1 MVENF
6 LTQNSAIQRKV
17 IVKQY
22 QHTKHRKLVFY
33 QIFQIFLILKTCSPG
48 SRSVVFLPESRS
60 RSLLKF
66 GLALDPKR
74 IFSNP
79 GSGSAYQ
86 NDTDP
91 QHWHK
96 ATESI
101 LFNKSGTVSQ
111 EGLVTVSGR
120 AVRLPVNCLVWDC
133 GLGLGITFDQGPEPI
148 VLVRARY
155 SAQQEALPADNLLF
169 ELIE

>member
-22 QHTKHRKLVFY
+22 QQTNHRKFVFFY
-33 QIFQIFLILKTCSPG
+33 QIFKIFLILKTFSPG

-60 RSLLKF
+60 RSLFKF

-91 QHWHK
+91 QHQHR

-101 LFNKSGTVSQ
+101 LFNQSGTVSQ
-111 EGLVTVSGR
+111 EGFVTVSGR

-133 GLGLGITFDQGPEPI
+133 GLGLGITFDQGPESI

-155 SAQQEALPADNLLF
+155 SAQYRKLYQQKIYFLN
-169 ELIE
+169 